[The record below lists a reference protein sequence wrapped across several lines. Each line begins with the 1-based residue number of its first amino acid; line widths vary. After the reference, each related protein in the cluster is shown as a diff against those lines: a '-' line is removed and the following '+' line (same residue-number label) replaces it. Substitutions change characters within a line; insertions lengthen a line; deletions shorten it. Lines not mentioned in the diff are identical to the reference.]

1 MNADFKT
8 FCIIGDPINHSL
20 SPAIHNAAFNTLGL
34 DCSYIALRVQEGQLK
49 NSIDSLRAIKIGG
62 FNVTMPHKV
71 KVLNYVDRCDKIV
84 QLVGA
89 ANTVNNEEGKFCA
102 YNTDVAGFI
111 RPLRERKISFNGI
124 EVLILGAG
132 GAARAVVVA
141 LSGERGIANI
151 NIFNRNTDR
160 STNLSKLVKE
170 LGLKASIVSND
181 DIQKMASKSELIIN
195 TTPLGMSNE
204 ESLIKSASISKDSIV
219 YDIVYK
225 PINTKLIVNAKTA
238 GAQVVYGYEML
249 LEQATASFK
258 IWLKMDPPIDSM
270 KKVLFGMFGEPT

>member
-8 FCIIGDPINHSL
+8 YCIIGDPIDHSL

-34 DCSYIALRVQEGQLK
+34 NCSYIAFRVQEGQLK
-49 NSIDSLRAIKIGG
+49 NSIDSLRSINIGG

-71 KVLNYVDRCDKIV
+71 KVLNYVDRCDKTV

-111 RPLRERKISFNGI
+111 RPLRKRKVDFNGI

-141 LSGERGIANI
+141 LSGEKGIANI

-160 STNLSKLVKE
+160 STNLANLAKK
-170 LGLKASIVSND
+170 LGLKASIISND
-181 DIQKMASKSELIIN
+181 DVQKIAYKSDLIIN

-204 ESLIKSASISKDSIV
+204 QSLIKSASISKDSIV

-225 PINTKLIVNAKTA
+225 PINTKLIENAKTA

-249 LEQATASFK
+249 LAQATASFK
-258 IWLKMDPPIDSM
+258 IWLKMEPPIDSM

>member
-1 MNADFKT
+1 MNADFT
-8 FCIIGDPINHSL
+8 TYCIIGDPIDHSL

-34 DCSYIALRVQEGQLK
+34 NCSYIALRVQEGQLK
-49 NSIDSLRAIKIGG
+49 NSIDSLRAINIGG

-71 KVLNYVDRCDKIV
+71 KVLNYVDRCDKTV

-111 RPLRERKISFNGI
+111 RPLRERNISFNGL

-160 STNLSKLVKE
+160 STNLAKLVKK

-181 DIQKMASKSELIIN
+181 YIQKIASKSDLIIN

-204 ESLIKSASISKDSIV
+204 ESLINSVSISKESIV

>member
-8 FCIIGDPINHSL
+8 YCIIGDPIDHSL

-34 DCSYIALRVQEGQLK
+34 NCSYIALRVQEGQLK
-49 NSIDSLRAIKIGG
+49 NSIDSLRAINIGG

-71 KVLNYVDRCDKIV
+71 KVLNYVDRYDKTV

-111 RPLRERKISFNGI
+111 RPLHERKISFNGV

-151 NIFNRNTDR
+151 NIFNRNTDP
-160 STNLSKLVKE
+160 STNLAKLVKK

-181 DIQKMASKSELIIN
+181 DIQKIASKSDLIIN